1 MVMLWIWLAIG
12 LLSAYQAALSDYF
25 LITFVVAGIEP
36 STSLMLGKFYTQS
49 LSSFTLCVCVFL

>member
-25 LITFVVAGIEP
+25 LKNEDIYQLDAYTWESRAFRE
-36 STSLMLGKFYTQS
+36 MRLGE
-49 LSSFTLCVCVFL
+49 VFLAG